1 MKEKPFIAEMHDIGK
16 LVDKEALKKIGISM
30 SRHTFLDFDFSQLN
44 ISQPSSPS
52 WYAQFSEVTKSL
64 LRASV
69 PKDYLPDVVLTA
81 IADEVASSVSRTWA
95 GTKEFEERKKRSEFV
110 QEGIHS
116 LWQPIVYEKEKNSG
130 KTWAAFSTSTELQ
143 AMFEFIDICE
153 NHEEFLEKFEEN
165 LVLTPEDKSVPFNIV
180 TLLTHLELT
189 GKIYRVL
196 KKHSYPIE
204 ENNRLYLA
212 YHNERIQ
219 GVMEASGGRI
229 SKHPEQ
235 RGKWIYRL
243 IFCRVSFHQSLS
255 RLQDLNVLE
264 MRSDLIKGLSE
275 DENKRDYVLFFT
287 DDSLCLFMP
296 IEDEVRIQELLEPLL
311 EAGFI
316 IDYKEMEA
324 ELILLKST
332 MEKAYQEFHSSP
344 ISKKRCLKLYQKRLA
359 PDPDPEIQP
368 PICDLCQ
375 VKPGEERLKGEVRE
389 YLCNTCYE
397 IRELG
402 EPAHDYAEWQGKAA
416 WMKITLDQ
424 DQLANT
430 IGRLFESYVDNSKVL
445 ENVSENDKIELKESF
460 RPLAVQMDFL
470 KDYKLLLQIFKE
482 RVYSE
487 KDSKD
492 HLFFTDENFLYPIE
506 GYNEFA
512 IFKVNSGKAV
522 AKVLS
527 IFTDVLRE
535 LFPECLENSPIKLS
549 LSIANVK
556 YPYQEHWR
564 FLSSPENSI
573 NIQSPTAQLVIS
585 IDQYMKLDEK
595 IGRGNTK
602 SSRFLHRLADISMK
616 LESDITLLVEIFNNR
631 RRFPAILE
639 VLKSGLTPSDILNF
653 YKLACEEVS

>member
-16 LVDKEALKKIGISM
+16 LVDKEAFKRIGIII
-30 SRHTFLDFDFSQLN
+30 SRHTFLNFDFSQLN

-52 WYAQFSEVTKSL
+52 WYAQFSEDTKSL
-64 LRASV
+64 LKTSV
-69 PKDYLPDVVLTA
+69 PKEYLPDVVLTA

-95 GTKEFEERKKRSEFV
+95 GTKEFEEKKKRSEFV

-116 LWQPIVYEKEKNSG
+116 LWQPIFYEKEKNSG
-130 KTWAAFSTSTELQ
+130 KTWAAFSTLTELQ
-143 AMFEFIDICE
+143 EMFEFIDVCE
-153 NHEEFLEKFEEN
+153 NHEEFLEKFREN
-165 LVLTPEDKSVPFNIV
+165 LMLTPEDKSVPLNIV
-180 TLLTHLELT
+180 TLFTHLELT

-196 KKHSYPIE
+196 KKHSNLIE
-204 ENNRLYLA
+204 ENNRLYLT

-219 GVMEASGGRI
+219 GVMEAAGGRI
-229 SKHPEQ
+229 SRYPEQ

-243 IFCRVSFHQSLS
+243 VFCRVSFHQSFS
-255 RLQDLNVLE
+255 RLQDLNVLK
-264 MRSDLIKGLSE
+264 MRSNLIKGLSE

-296 IEDEVRIQELLEPLL
+296 TEDEVRIQELLEPLL

-316 IDYKEMEA
+316 IDCKEMEA
-324 ELILLKST
+324 ELTLLKST

-344 ISKKRCLKLYQKRLA
+344 IFEKRYLKLYQKRLA
-359 PDPDPEIQP
+359 PHFNPEIQP

-375 VKPGEERLKGEVRE
+375 VRPGEEKLKGEVRE
-389 YLCNTCYE
+389 YLCHTCYG
-397 IRELG
+397 IREMG

-424 DQLANT
+424 DQLANS
-430 IGRLFESYVDNSKVL
+430 IIRLFESYVDNSIVL
-445 ENVSENDKIELKESF
+445 EEVSENDKKELKESF

-470 KDYKLLLQIFKE
+470 KNYKSLLQIFKN
-482 RVYSE
+482 RIYNG
-487 KDSKD
+487 KDGKNTSS
-492 HLFFTDENFLYPIE
+492 FTDENFLYPIE

-512 IFKVNSGKAV
+512 IFKVNSGEAV
-522 AKVLS
+522 TNVVG
-527 IFTDVLRE
+527 IFAEVLRE
-535 LFPECLENSPIKLS
+535 LFPECLEDTPIKLS

-573 NIQSPTAQLVIS
+573 NIQSPTAQLAIS
-585 IDQYMKLDEK
+585 IDQYKKLDEK
-595 IGRGNTK
+595 IGRGNTR
-602 SSRFLHRLADISMK
+602 SNRFLHRLAEISMK
-616 LESDITLLVEIFNNR
+616 LGNDITLLVEIFNNR